1 MVGKF
6 FEKNQWGSFIRDLRV
21 RLVGFEILSYL
32 AALFDCFIK
41 LTSSRIF
48 ESADAFAVLYFITI
62 VILDLF
68 TVGY

>member
-1 MVGKF
+1 LENFSKKISGV
-6 FEKNQWGSFIRDLRV
+6 SFIRDLRV
-21 RLVGFEILSYL
+21 RLVGIEILSYL
-32 AALFDCFIK
+32 AALFDCSIK

-62 VILDLF
+62 VIIDLF